1 MVEAYGG
8 PHDMVNS
15 FMYTPTGDLK
25 AFYQAG
31 MGTAVSA
38 VNVLS
43 ATPFAVGSVI
53 APLPAYAATE
63 L

>member
-1 MVEAYGG
+1 
-8 PHDMVNS
+8 MVNS